1 VSSEQPASTSERQT
15 GDNETR
21 DTSGDSDSISHMGVG
36 VGVGV
41 GASEENLL
49 DTQMYK
55 PTDEMDQTSDD
66 LYVGLVKHEVEKQS
80 HDRNATYI
88 TFEEVSGTYRMNR
101 RADYN
106 YTINSPFDEVMV
118 HIGQK
123 GDIGPQGPA
132 GPVGST
138 GYCPET
144 ICPSIDMS
152 SLKSSNYF
160 PKGQKGD
167 KGEVIQRKFTQRR
180 ISSQNNRNFHRR
192 KRGQQQDY
200 DYLTSRI
207 HPLQENKKHVKHPL
221 NQSTHDSSILFTG
234 SNFANLEK
242 QKILGSSNYFPKG
255 QKGDKGEVIQRK
267 FTQRRISSQNNRN
280 FHRRKRGQQQD
291 YDYLTSRIHPL
302 QENKKHVK
310 HPLNQSTHDSIGAL
324 VVTEFFNYEVLSF
337 ANDNQSSKWDL
348 NKKFQLDQL
357 SSLGLF
363 MKIENIHNTWKR
375 IHVPNLQ
382 IYNSSS
388 PKEPSSKTYT
398 PRYREKIVFAFHPV
412 PLTGG
417 SFSGWHGAN
426 TKCHETALHHLGI
439 PGFKVLLVDR
449 NFPIERLI
457 KWQYQHV
464 PIINLGSQT
473 VFSKWRDFLY
483 GIRSNIN
490 VPLYDL
496 YGMPDLQLHSKNFWL
511 GGGINFGCDGWTT
524 NSSTKFGLT
533 WSFDHRIGQVKIN
546 YAKCDSLN
554 YLMCY
559 KLVKSTLA

>member
-1 VSSEQPASTSERQT
+1 MMSFGVQGETGSSEWCNRSCKTID
-15 GDNETR
+15 G
-21 DTSGDSDSISHMGVG
+21 II
-36 VGVGV
+36 
-41 GASEENLL
+41 
-49 DTQMYK
+49 
-55 PTDEMDQTSDD
+55 
-66 LYVGLVKHEVEKQS
+66 GLKGIK
-80 HDRNATYI
+80 
-88 TFEEVSGTYRMNR
+88 GL
-101 RADYN
+101 
-106 YTINSPFDEVMV
+106 
-118 HIGQK
+118 K
-123 GDIGPQGPA
+123 GDMGDTLILSYSKALQLIKYT
-132 GPVGST
+132 VNIT
-138 GYCPET
+138 
-144 ICPSIDMS
+144 
-152 SLKSSNYF
+152 SSNYF

-167 KGEVIQRKFTQRR
+167 KGEVIQRKFIQRR

-200 DYLTSRI
+200 DHLTSRI
-207 HPLQENKKHVKHPL
+207 HPLQENKKHLKHPL
-221 NQSTHDSSILFTG
+221 NQTTHDSSVLFTG
-234 SNFANLEK
+234 SNFPNLEK
-242 QKILGSSNYFPKG
+242 QKVLGVKILHNPNEFKTIGSILP
-255 QKGDKGEVIQRK
+255 V
-267 FTQRRISSQNNRN
+267 
-280 FHRRKRGQQQD
+280 
-291 YDYLTSRIHPL
+291 
-302 QENKKHVK
+302 
-310 HPLNQSTHDSIGAL
+310 GAL

-388 PKEPSSKTYT
+388 SKEPSSKTYT
-398 PRYREKIVFAFHPV
+398 LRYREKIVFAFHPV

-439 PGFKVLLVDR
+439 PGFKVLLVDT

-496 YGMPDLQLHSKNFWL
+496 YGMPDLQVHSKNFWL
-511 GGGINFGCDGWTT
+511 GGGITFGCDGWTT

-533 WSFDHRIGQVKIN
+533 WSFDHRIGQLKIN
-546 YAKCDSLN
+546 YAKCDSIN

-559 KLVKSTLA
+559 KIVKSTLA